1 MDLSTLIPVH
11 VLTGFLG
18 SGKTTLLNRAL
29 QAGFGAETA
38 VIVNELGD
46 VGLDQLF
53 VQARSQETIVLK
65 SGCVCCTIRT
75 DLVSTLL
82 ELIAMRDAGEPFRRI
97 LIETSGISDP
107 LPILQTLRSDF
118 NLLTRFRA
126 GSIICAVG
134 VVDGMPWEARAE
146 GLAQITAADAIVITK
161 RDLVDDETALAVQ
174 TAIVELNP
182 LAEIVPANGAEIV
195 GWLEHHEAHGD
206 DAQRAL
212 RLSSLPLAVKTRT
225 HGVRSTVIR
234 AAEPVSWSQ
243 FAIWLTRLVFLH
255 GDRILRTKGLL
266 FDRDRDVWIG
276 VHGVRRFFH
285 PPVHLMLPTPPA
297 CGACLVF
304 ITEGLDPVLIEDSYR
319 RLGQD
324 PSPVDDQRVTRD
336 VSAGVAG
343 EEHHRIGDILR
354 LAEAPQRDPL

>member
-1 MDLSTLIPVH
+1 MDATTHIPVH

-18 SGKTTLLNRAL
+18 SGKTTLLNQLL

-38 VIVNELGD
+38 VIVNEFGD

-75 DLVSTLL
+75 DLVTTLMHL
-82 ELIAMRDAGEPFRRI
+82 VALRGAMAPFRRI

-107 LPILQTLRSDF
+107 LPILQTLRADF
-118 NLLTRFRA
+118 NLLTRFRV
-126 GSIICAVG
+126 GRVICAIG
-134 VVDGMPWEARAE
+134 AADGAPWEERAE
-146 GLAQITAADAIVITK
+146 GLAQVTAADAIVITK
-161 RDLVDDETALAVQ
+161 RDLVDDVTAEALHAALA
-174 TAIVELNP
+174 ALNT
-182 LAEIVPANGAEIV
+182 LADIVPAGGPEVV
-195 GWLEHHEAHGD
+195 GWLEREEARGD
-206 DAQRAL
+206 DARRAL
-212 RLSSLPLAVKTRT
+212 RLLQLPVAAGIRG

-234 AAEPVSWSQ
+234 AAAPASWSQ

-266 FDRDRDVWIG
+266 FDREREVWIA

-285 PPVHLMLPTPPA
+285 PPVHLTLPAPPD

-304 ITEGLDPVLIEDSYR
+304 ITENLDPALIERSYR
-319 RLGQD
+319 RLAGD
-324 PSPVDDQRVTRD
+324 PAQPPVSPERHNTADRR
-336 VSAGVAG
+336 
-343 EEHHRIGDILR
+343 
-354 LAEAPQRDPL
+354 EATVH

>member
-1 MDLSTLIPVH
+1 MNLSTLIPVH

-82 ELIAMRDAGEPFRRI
+82 ELVAMRDAGEPFQRI

-126 GSIICAVG
+126 GSIIC
-134 VVDGMPWEARAE
+134 ECH
-146 GLAQITAADAIVITK
+146 
-161 RDLVDDETALAVQ
+161 LVL
-174 TAIVELNP
+174 
-182 LAEIVPANGAEIV
+182 
-195 GWLEHHEAHGD
+195 
-206 DAQRAL
+206 
-212 RLSSLPLAVKTRT
+212 
-225 HGVRSTVIR
+225 
-234 AAEPVSWSQ
+234 
-243 FAIWLTRLVFLH
+243 
-255 GDRILRTKGLL
+255 
-266 FDRDRDVWIG
+266 
-276 VHGVRRFFH
+276 
-285 PPVHLMLPTPPA
+285 
-297 CGACLVF
+297 
-304 ITEGLDPVLIEDSYR
+304 
-319 RLGQD
+319 
-324 PSPVDDQRVTRD
+324 
-336 VSAGVAG
+336 
-343 EEHHRIGDILR
+343 
-354 LAEAPQRDPL
+354 

>member
-1 MDLSTLIPVH
+1 
-11 VLTGFLG
+11 
-18 SGKTTLLNRAL
+18 
-29 QAGFGAETA
+29 
-38 VIVNELGD
+38 VIVNEFGD

-53 VQARSQETIVLK
+53 VQTRSQETIVLK

-82 ELIAMRDAGEPFRRI
+82 QLIAMRGAMQPFRRI

-118 NLLTRFRA
+118 NLLTRFRV
-126 GSIICAVG
+126 GSIVCTVG
-134 VVDGMPWEARAE
+134 AADRTPWEERAE

-174 TAIVELNP
+174 TAIVALNP
-182 LAEIVPANGAEIV
+182 LAEIVPANGAQVV
-195 GWLEHHEAHGD
+195 GWLEREEARGG

-212 RLSSLPLAVKTRT
+212 LLPRLPLATGTPT

-234 AAEPVSWSQ
+234 AAAPASWSQ

-266 FDRDRDVWIG
+266 FDRERQVWIG

-285 PPVHLMLPTPPA
+285 PPVHLTLPTPPA

-304 ITEGLDPVLIEDSYR
+304 ITECLDPALIESSYR
-319 RLGQD
+319 RLVGD
-324 PSPVDDQRVTRD
+324 NAASSKSPEQFIAADL
-336 VSAGVAG
+336 
-343 EEHHRIGDILR
+343 H
-354 LAEAPQRDPL
+354 EASLS